1 MSYIGTRGYVVS
13 KDSLTDE
20 QHSQI
25 HKDLTVSPKV
35 IPGYGP
41 DTPVTY
47 KIYQESTSKYYLPK
61 IYGLKNFGV
70 PSKLKLPEGDDIN
83 ISFKGELR
91 PLQIEATNQVLEAL
105 HDPARMGALLCL
117 LCGQGKTISAVY
129 VISVLA
135 KKALVVVHKDFLLT
149 QWRERIS
156 EFAPDAR
163 IGLIKGP
170 VIDVE
175 NKDIVLASLQSLA
188 MKEYDPKVF
197 ESFATLCVDECFPYT
212 QEILTDI
219 GPVFIGTLFEMWK
232 QKMRLPK
239 VMSYNT
245 YDHFFEWKEV
255 TYSWKKYTDLLLE
268 LNFGKLVI
276 RCTPNHK
283 IYTPNGMFPAESL
296 RIGDMVI
303 SYHEGIYA
311 AYPLVS
317 SQYINTSGRDVYD
330 IEISDNHNFVCCD
343 EDSTFGIVCSNCHHT
358 SAEVFS
364 QALKKTCFR
373 YTLGLTATPT
383 RKDGLTHVFLNFL
396 GDIAFKSG
404 KRKDELK
411 IIFRKYY
418 ENNPSYSK
426 EHTLYNKKPNIAKML
441 TQVCDFQPRTDFIVQ
456 IIHDIITKEPDRRIL
471 VLSERREHVKDIQN
485 KLMDLNIEV
494 GLYLGGMK
502 EKDLKDSESK
512 HIIVGTYA
520 LTSEGFDVKELNTL
534 VLTTSKT
541 DVEQIVGRI
550 QRTPAAER
558 KHTPLVIDIVDMI
571 SSFPSQAQKRKTY
584 YKKCGYDI
592 EDPDN
597 VFVKQ
602 HKNIQL
608 KECMID

>member
-1 MSYIGTRGYVVS
+1 MSYIGSRGYVVP
-13 KDSLTDE
+13 KESLSDE
-20 QHSQI
+20 QHVRIKQN
-25 HKDLTVSPKV
+25 LTVSPKV
-35 IPGYGP
+35 VPGYGP
-41 DTPVTY
+41 ETPITY
-47 KIYQESTSKYYLPK
+47 KVYQESSTKYYLPK
-61 IYGLKNFGV
+61 IYGLDNFGIPDKV
-70 PSKLKLPEGDDIN
+70 KLPEGEDIH
-83 ISFKGELR
+83 ITFKGELR
-91 PLQIEATNQVLEAL
+91 PLQVEATTQVLDAL
-105 HDPARMGALLCL
+105 HDPERMGALLCL

-156 EFAPDAR
+156 EFAPNAR

-170 VIDVE
+170 TIDIE

-188 MKEYDPKVF
+188 MKEYDPKTF

-212 QEILTDI
+212 QEIITDI
-219 GPVFIGTLFEMWK
+219 GPVFIGTLYDMWQRK
-232 QKMRLPK
+232 LHTPK
-239 VMSYNT
+239 IQSYNT
-245 YDHFFEWKEV
+245 KKHMFEWKDI
-255 TYSWKKYTDLLLE
+255 TYAWKKYTDVLIE
-268 LNFGKLVI
+268 LKFGKISV

-283 IYTPNGMFPAESL
+283 IYTPDGMKEAQHL
-296 RIGDMVI
+296 KVGDMVNTYCDGCPSTFPLI
-303 SYHEGIYA
+303 SFEYVQT
-311 AYPLVS
+311 L
-317 SQYINTSGRDVYD
+317 QRDVYD

-343 EDSTFGIVCSNCHHT
+343 DDIRYGIVCSNCHHT

-383 RKDGLTHVFLNFL
+383 RKDGLTRVFKYFL

-404 KRKDELK
+404 KRQDVMK
-411 IIFRKYY
+411 IVFKKYY
-418 ENNPSYSK
+418 DNDPKYSK

-441 TQVCDFQPRTDFIVQ
+441 TQVCDFKPRTEYIIQ
-456 IIHDIITKEPDRRIL
+456 IIHALIQKEPERRIL

-485 KLMDLNIEV
+485 MLNDLGIEV

-502 EKDLKDSESK
+502 EKDLKDSENK
-512 HIIVGTYA
+512 HVIVGTYA
-520 LTSEGFDVKELNTL
+520 LTSEGFDVKQLNTL

-558 KHTPLVIDIVDMI
+558 KCIPLVIDMVDMI
-571 SSFPSQAQKRKTY
+571 SSFPNQAQKRKTY
-584 YKKCGYDI
+584 YKKCGYEVD
-592 EDPDN
+592 DPDH

-602 HKNIQL
+602 HKDIKL
-608 KECMID
+608 EECIID